1 MMNIE
6 KIIIANN
13 GMEIRIT
20 EMNNRQVVRDGIYR
34 MTECV
39 NLIDNDYT
47 IDYKTIAGL
56 LCMTEE
62 EFKRNY
68 KLGRTESEREDRVCG
83 ADWILTYA
91 EFTKKDEFEI
101 LLDAIQNGDIKIAD
115 DEPEDY
121 EDYEEY
127 EKYENNNVEVDDMKI
142 YNNGPTLE
150 NCIKTD
156 SGYYENYVIDDL
168 FADGGIYYDC
178 VIGTGDNTGGTFNHC
193 EFVELIASGGVYSYC
208 YVGSGGRL
216 VGGTYNDCEI
226 CNVTY
231 DSDKCIFNDC
241 KLVNCTD
248 IKPKEEKPVMVPHNN
263 MVIAKIQEQMVKALE
278 ECDFE
283 TYDKLEERLNRLN
296 K

>member
-34 MTECV
+34 MAECV

-68 KLGRTESEREDRVCG
+68 KLGRTESEREYRVCG

-91 EFTKKDEFEI
+91 EFTMKDEFDI
-101 LLDAIQNGDIKIAD
+101 LLDAIQNGDIDITD
-115 DEPEDY
+115 DEPE
-121 EDYEEY
+121 EDEE
-127 EKYENNNVEVDDMKI
+127 YENNNVEVDDMWSENCECFAYDRARGYYLEKLVRN
-142 YNNGPTLE
+142 NNGEIAFIDYISYDDSERITLTKDDLYIDGVE
-150 NCIKTD
+150 LLD
-156 SGYYENYVIDDL
+156 YYE
-168 FADGGIYYDC
+168 
-178 VIGTGDNTGGTFNHC
+178 DNDYGFKTALRAIIERKRYEEEPEETII
-193 EFVELIASGGVYSYC
+193 EV
-208 YVGSGGRL
+208 
-216 VGGTYNDCEI
+216 
-226 CNVTY
+226 
-231 DSDKCIFNDC
+231 
-241 KLVNCTD
+241 
-248 IKPKEEKPVMVPHNN
+248 PKEEPVMVPHNN
-263 MVIAKIQEQMVKALE
+263 MVIAKIQEQMIKALE